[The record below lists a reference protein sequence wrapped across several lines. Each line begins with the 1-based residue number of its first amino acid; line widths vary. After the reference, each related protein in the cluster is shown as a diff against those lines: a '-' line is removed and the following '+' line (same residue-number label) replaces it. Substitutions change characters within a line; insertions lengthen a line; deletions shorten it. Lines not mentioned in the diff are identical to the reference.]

1 MTGIFRSAE
10 RITTR
15 FICYAFVGW
24 LYEELLWILDEHLLV
39 NRGFCLGPW
48 LPIYGFG
55 GLIICGALYRF
66 AKKPFPK
73 RFNIKP
79 LLVCLIVSASAA
91 AIELAATYL
100 MDLAGADFHS
110 LWSYD
115 DYAINFQER
124 IGLLP
129 SLQFG
134 LLGCII
140 LYMAHD
146 KIDRFVRSEEKHVVC
161 LRYALCVIFLAD
173 LIIHMIIGSNYT
185 EVPLLRL

>member
-1 MTGIFRSAE
+1 MF
-10 RITTR
+10 
-15 FICYAFVGW
+15 
-24 LYEELLWILDEHLLV
+24 
-39 NRGFCLGPW
+39 
-48 LPIYGFG
+48 
-55 GLIICGALYRF
+55 
-66 AKKPFPK
+66 
-73 RFNIKP
+73 
-79 LLVCLIVSASAA
+79 LIVSASAA